1 MRVQVLLFGDF
12 DWSKLVEPIRGL
24 AEFFRKTKSQL
35 FYRQMK
41 TPNRVLKTKNTWFF
55 PTPVVRI

>member
-35 FYRQMK
+35 F
-41 TPNRVLKTKNTWFF
+41 
-55 PTPVVRI
+55 